1 MYKPYSMLVHT
12 IAIFLIT
19 EICNTILH
27 QCAAHYM
34 VGYLR
39 EKGHNYDF
47 IRVESITFRKVIGC
61 VIVSPTPSRLSFN
74 LRS

>member
-1 MYKPYSMLVHT
+1 MYKPYSVLVHT

-19 EICNTILH
+19 EICNSIQH
-27 QCAAHYM
+27 QCTKSAAHYM
-34 VGYLR
+34 VGY
-39 EKGHNYDF
+39 NYDF